1 MISSGANVTN
11 RVLVPKK
18 DNPHKRDKSIV
29 KKQVIEQ
36 SLPRDVTVRYGN
48 APPLENSGALP
59 KIDESKFG
67 HMKTETNHSAVF
79 SSTLKMKMFA

>member
-1 MISSGANVTN
+1 MISNGANVTN

-29 KKQVIEQ
+29 KKHVTEQ
-36 SLPRDVTVRYGN
+36 SLPRDVAVGYGN
-48 APPLENSGALP
+48 APPLETSGALP

-67 HMKTETNHSAVF
+67 HMKIETNHSEVF
-79 SSTLKMKMFA
+79 SLTLKMKIFA

>member
-1 MISSGANVTN
+1 MTN
-11 RVLVPKK
+11 RVLVPRK

-79 SSTLKMKMFA
+79 SLTLKMKMFA